1 MDLWYRIIGKGWKY
15 VKIVIYIFYIE
26 SGIKNVWIVDGDFLD
41 LGVLFY
47 FFIEMRW
54 LMIKLFFLI
63 VFSNDVKILIKFC

>member
-1 MDLWYRIIGKGWKY
+1 MKY